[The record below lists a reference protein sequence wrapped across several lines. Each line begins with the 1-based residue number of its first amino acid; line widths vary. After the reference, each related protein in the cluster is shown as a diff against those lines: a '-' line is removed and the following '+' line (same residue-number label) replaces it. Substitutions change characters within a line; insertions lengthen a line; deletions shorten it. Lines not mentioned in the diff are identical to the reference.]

1 MNYVVKGRKPE
12 ALFAFFE
19 QISAIPRPS
28 YHEEAIADY
37 LERFAKERGLYC
49 YRDATHNVLIKK
61 PASVGM
67 ENRAPILFQGH
78 TDMVCEKNSDVEHD
92 FLRDPL
98 KLWVDGKL
106 LRAKGTTLG
115 ADNGIAVAVMLALL
129 DGAAEAHPALEC
141 LFTSAEEV
149 GLDGANAFDYSLISA
164 RRMVNM
170 DSEALGTV
178 TCGCAGGVR
187 SDLTLQYSTEPF
199 SGEAICV
206 RISGLMGGHSG
217 EHINR
222 GRANANKLMGRL
234 LAALDRDCE
243 WRLIDLNGGSKD
255 NAIPRECVATVAVA
269 DAARAAD
276 ILTETAAAIAREL
289 SGEDRGF
296 TVAVEDA
303 EQADVMLSREDTLRV
318 AALLSSASNGVLA
331 MSHDIEGLVEFSR
344 NLGVVKT
351 DGTTVKFVFSARSAK
366 ESQLDAA
373 MQELDVL
380 ASALGFTTHHH
391 NRYPG
396 WDFAPVSPL
405 RDAYLKAYATVVGK
419 DAKVNA
425 IHAGLECGIIS
436 SKISGMDIIAVG
448 PNMFDIHS
456 PDEALDLDSTEVLW
470 KIISNMLAQ

>member
-1 MNYVVKGRKPE
+1 MHYVVKGRKPE

-28 YHEEAIADY
+28 YHEAAVADY

-49 YRDATHNVLIKK
+49 YRDKTHNVLIKK
-61 PASVGM
+61 PASAGM
-67 ENRAPILFQGH
+67 EDRPPILFQGH
-78 TDMVCEKNSDVEHD
+78 TDMVCEKNSGVEHD

-115 ADNGIAVAVMLALL
+115 ADNGIAVAIMLALL
-129 DGAAEAHPALEC
+129 DGAAERHPAMEC

-164 RRMVNM
+164 HRMVNM

-187 SDLTLQYSTEPF
+187 SDLTLQYRTEPF

-234 LAALDRDCE
+234 LAALNTEGTWNLVTLD
-243 WRLIDLNGGSKD
+243 GGSKD
-255 NAIPRECVATVAVA
+255 NAIPRECVATVAVE
-269 DAARAAD
+269 DAARATD

-289 SGEDRGF
+289 SCEDRGF

-303 EQADVMLSREDTLRV
+303 EQADVMLSREDTVRV

-331 MSHDIEGLVEFSR
+331 MSRDIEGLVEFSR

-380 ASALGFTTHHH
+380 ASALGFATHHH

-396 WDFAPVSPL
+396 WDFAAVSPL
-405 RDAYLKAYATVVGK
+405 RDAYLKAYATVVGE
-419 DAKVNA
+419 DANVNA